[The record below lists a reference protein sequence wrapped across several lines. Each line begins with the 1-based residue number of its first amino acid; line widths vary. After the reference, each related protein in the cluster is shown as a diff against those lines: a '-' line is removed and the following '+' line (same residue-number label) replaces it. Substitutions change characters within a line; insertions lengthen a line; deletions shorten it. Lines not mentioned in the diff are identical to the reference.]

1 MRVNYIARLKLSG
14 MNSHRYQARK
24 TPIAVA
30 VNAVRARKQ
39 TETRARGVRV
49 CASES
54 DAIGCGCGRGERE
67 SHGPVSKCNGDSN
80 LAL

>member
-54 DAIGCGCGRGERE
+54 DAIGGGERE
-67 SHGPVSKCNGDSN
+67 SHGPGQ
-80 LAL
+80 